1 MSKILDLKNLES
13 ILKKRKKKKI
23 IHCHGV
29 FDLLHVGHIYYFEEA
44 KKLGD
49 ILIVTITE
57 DKYVNKGE
65 GRPFFSEKY
74 RADSIAALE
83 FVDYVYINRSDT
95 AEKIIEKIKP
105 SYYVKGPDYS
115 NLEEDISANIFKE
128 KKAVESVGGKLI
140 FTKSETFS
148 SSNLINK
155 AFSNLNSEQKK
166 FLETIKK
173 TFTIQQINKYIDS
186 LTELKVINIGESIL
200 DEYVYCETIG
210 KSGKDPFL
218 VSKKINSETYL
229 GGILAVA
236 NHISSFVKTVNI
248 FTYLGDTKNNKS
260 FITKNLKG
268 NVELNYVEKDNSPTI
283 LKTRFIDTYTN
294 SKMSGIYSIN
304 DEDLDKKSEK
314 ILSTKISSA
323 TKKNDLAL
331 IVDYGHG
338 LITDAI
344 INAIYKHKLF
354 LAVNFQINSFNRGFY
369 DLKKY
374 KKADFLCIHEGEL
387 RQNFRRKDEDI
398 KILVRKL
405 AKELSCSYITITRG
419 KNGALVFYKNK
430 FFEAPAFANNI
441 VDRVGAGD
449 TMLSLLAL
457 CFSKDIPVELS
468 LLFASIAAAENIS
481 SQGSKKTMDQ
491 LSLKKSITSLLK

>member
-1 MSKILDLKNLES
+1 MSKILDQKKLEA
-13 ILKKRKKKKI
+13 ILKKRENKKI

-57 DKYVNKGE
+57 DKHVNKGE

-74 RADSIAALE
+74 RADSIAALR
-83 FVDYVYINRSDT
+83 FVDYVYVNRSNT
-95 AEKIIEKIKP
+95 AEKIIKKIKP
-105 SYYVKGPDYS
+105 SFYVKGPDYI
-115 NLEEDISANIFKE
+115 NLEEDISTNIIKE
-128 KKAVESVGGKLI
+128 KKAVESVGGKMT
-140 FTKSETFS
+140 FTQSETFS

-155 AFSNLNSEQKK
+155 AFSSLNAAQKK
-166 FLETIKK
+166 FLEIIKK
-173 TFTIQQINKYIDS
+173 TYTIKQINRYIDS
-186 LTELKVINIGESIL
+186 LEELKVINIGESIL

-218 VSKKINSETYL
+218 VSRKINSEIYL
-229 GGILAVA
+229 GGILAVS
-236 NHISSFVKTVNI
+236 NHISSFVKKVNI
-248 FTYLGDTKNNKS
+248 FTYLGDSKNNKS
-260 FITKNLKG
+260 FITKNLKK

-304 DEDLDKKSEK
+304 DEDLDKKNEK
-314 ILSTKISSA
+314 ILSSKISSA
-323 TKKNDLAL
+323 TKRNDLAL

-338 LITDAI
+338 LITDGI
-344 INAIYKHKLF
+344 IKAVHNYKLF

-398 KILVRKL
+398 KSLVRKL
-405 AKELSCSYITITRG
+405 AKELSCKYITITRG
-419 KNGALVFYKNK
+419 KKGALVLHKNK
-430 FFEAPAFANNI
+430 FFEVPAFANKI

-449 TMLSLLAL
+449 TMLSILAL
-457 CFSKDIPVELS
+457 CFSKNIPVELS
-468 LLFASIAAAENIS
+468 LLLASIAAAENIS
-481 SQGSKKTMDQ
+481 TQGSKKTMDQ

>member
-1 MSKILDLKNLES
+1 MSKILDQKKLEA
-13 ILKKRKKKKI
+13 ILKKRENKKI

-57 DKYVNKGE
+57 DKHVNKGE

-74 RADSIAALE
+74 RADSIAALR
-83 FVDYVYINRSDT
+83 FVDYVYVNRSNT
-95 AEKIIEKIKP
+95 AEKIIKKIKP
-105 SYYVKGPDYS
+105 SFYVKGPDYI
-115 NLEEDISANIFKE
+115 NLEEDISTNIIKE
-128 KKAVESVGGKLI
+128 KKAVESVGGKMT
-140 FTKSETFS
+140 FTQSETFS

-155 AFSNLNSEQKK
+155 AFSSLNAAQKK
-166 FLETIKK
+166 FLEIIKK
-173 TFTIQQINKYIDS
+173 TYTIKQINRYIDS
-186 LTELKVINIGESIL
+186 LEELKVINIGESIL

-218 VSKKINSETYL
+218 VSRKINSEIYL
-229 GGILAVA
+229 GGILAVS
-236 NHISSFVKTVNI
+236 NHISSFVKKVNI
-248 FTYLGDTKNNKS
+248 FTYLGDSKNNKS
-260 FITKNLKG
+260 FITKNLKK

-304 DEDLDKKSEK
+304 DEDLDKKNEK
-314 ILSTKISSA
+314 ILSSKISSA
-323 TKKNDLAL
+323 TKRNDLAL

-338 LITDAI
+338 LITDGI
-344 INAIYKHKLF
+344 IKAVHNHKLF

-398 KILVRKL
+398 KSLVRKL
-405 AKELSCSYITITRG
+405 AKELSCKYITITRG
-419 KNGALVFYKNK
+419 KKGALVLHKNK
-430 FFEAPAFANNI
+430 FFEVPAFANKI

-449 TMLSLLAL
+449 TMLSILAL
-457 CFSKDIPVELS
+457 CFSKNIPVELS
-468 LLFASIAAAENIS
+468 LLLASIAAAENIS
-481 SQGSKKTMDQ
+481 TQGSKKTMDQ